1 MSTFSNIFALF
12 NLFSPQCVMASLL
25 FFTNYMLAKIAVFRF
40 GVLIF
45 VSLQVKRKFVGHP
58 ILAHVVPVEV
68 QHLGVCLFATDP
80 GEVLP
85 AAGQVEAAAVQADR
99 QVVPGPGRIHNPQ
112 VNSEK
117 LHSPFSLFP
126 PSKHM

>member
-1 MSTFSNIFALF
+1 
-12 NLFSPQCVMASLL
+12 
-25 FFTNYMLAKIAVFRF
+25 MLAKIAVFRF

-80 GEVLP
+80 GEV
-85 AAGQVEAAAVQADR
+85 AAVQADR